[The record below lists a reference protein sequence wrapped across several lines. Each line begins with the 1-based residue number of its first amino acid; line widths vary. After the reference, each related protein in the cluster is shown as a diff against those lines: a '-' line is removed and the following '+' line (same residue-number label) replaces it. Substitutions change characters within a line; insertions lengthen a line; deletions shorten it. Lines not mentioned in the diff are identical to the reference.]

1 MEMNIKTVDIKSED
15 YPYLLKETACPPK
28 KLFIRGEMPKSAS
41 PKIGIVGTRKASS
54 LGKQIAENISRE
66 LSASGII
73 IVSGLAMGIDTA
85 AHTGAING
93 GTETVAVLGNGIDKI
108 YPAQNE
114 NLGRK
119 IIEDGGAVISEYG
132 PGEPSYKNY
141 FIQRN
146 RIISGLS
153 DAIVVI
159 EAPEKSGALSTARF
173 AAEQGRTVF
182 VIPGPV
188 NHPNYVG
195 SHALIR
201 DGAILVTG
209 ATDIMEDLG
218 IKNTNTL
225 PFLEKNSKNLSN
237 ELNKMKEEERLLIET
252 IKNSGE
258 PLCVDKLI
266 ELAKLDSQIVNQTI
280 AFLVIKGIL
289 KETGGKYSL

>member
-1 MEMNIKTVDIKSED
+1 MEIKTIDIKSVD
-15 YPYLLKETACPPK
+15 YPSLLKEAACPPK
-28 KLFIRGEMPKSAS
+28 KLFVRGDLPKSNRT
-41 PKIGIVGTRKASS
+41 KIAIVGTRKASS
-54 LGKQIAENISRE
+54 MGKQIAQNISRE

-85 AHTGAING
+85 AHTGAVQG
-93 GTETVAVLGNGIDKI
+93 GTETIAVLGNGIDKI

-119 IIEDGGAVISEYG
+119 IIEGGGAIISEYG

-153 DAIVVI
+153 DATIVI
-159 EAPEKSGALSTARF
+159 EAPERSGALSTARF
-173 AAEQGRTVF
+173 AAEQGRPVF
-182 VIPGPV
+182 VIPGPI

-209 ATDIMEDLG
+209 VPDIMEDLG
-218 IKNTNTL
+218 IKNTNPL
-225 PFLEKNSKNLSN
+225 PFLEKTQKNLSN
-237 ELNKMKEEERLLIET
+237 EMNKSRQEERLIIEA
-252 IKNSGE
+252 IRNNGG
-258 PLCVDKLI
+258 PLDVDKLI
-266 ELAKLDSQIVNQTI
+266 ELTKLDPRIVNQTI
-280 AFLVIKGIL
+280 AFLVIQGIL
-289 KETGGKYSL
+289 KEASGKYFL

>member
-1 MEMNIKTVDIKSED
+1 MDIKTVDIKSVD
-15 YPYLLKETACPPK
+15 YPSLLKEMACPPK
-28 KLFIRGEMPKSAS
+28 KLFIRGELPKSNGV
-41 PKIGIVGTRKASS
+41 KIAIVGTRKASS
-54 LGKQIAENISRE
+54 MGKQIAQNISRE

-85 AHTGAING
+85 AHTGAIEG
-93 GTETVAVLGNGIDKI
+93 GTETIAVLGNGIDKI

-119 IIEDGGAVISEYG
+119 IIEGGGAIISEYS

-159 EAPEKSGALSTARF
+159 EAPERSGALSTARF
-173 AAEQGRTVF
+173 AAEQGRPVF
-182 VIPGPV
+182 VIPGPI

-209 ATDIMEDLG
+209 VSDIMEDLG
-218 IKNTNTL
+218 IKNTNPL
-225 PFLEKNSKNLSN
+225 PFLEKTRKNPSD
-237 ELNKMKEEERLLIET
+237 ETGKPKQEERLIIEA
-252 IKNSGE
+252 IKNNGG
-258 PLCVDKLI
+258 PLDVDKLI
-266 ELAKLDSQIVNQTI
+266 ELTKLDPRIVNQAI
-280 AFLVIKGIL
+280 AFLVIQGIL
-289 KETGGKYSL
+289 KEASGKYFL